1 MAGMIKYLS
10 ILLLLSA
17 SVATQAQSKKVNY
30 HPCFLMDSVDKHLS
44 FIGQSAGRIFIDSF
58 DCREALLDS
67 IAAGY
72 ERTKD
77 AKYLNTLA
85 SIRQNPYAKADEL
98 YTDVIKKLVESDFMD
113 FVDKLYLAKGGLLP
127 LQNELIA
134 TMNTIIDGR
143 PFKQKYIGL
152 LNVEIER
159 AKDSNDKYRVL
170 YLEKLKLKINEEK
183 YH

>member
-1 MAGMIKYLS
+1 MIKYLS
-10 ILLLLSA
+10 ICLFLLTSA
-17 SVATQAQSKKVNY
+17 VTQAQTQKVNY
-30 HPCFLMDSVDKHLS
+30 HPCFLMDSVDKRLA
-44 FIGQSAGRIFIDSF
+44 FITQYAGRIFIDSF
-58 DCREALLDS
+58 DCKEALLDS
-67 IAAGY
+67 IAGGY

-77 AKYLNTLA
+77 TKYLNTLA

-98 YTDVIKKLVESDFMD
+98 YTDVIKKLVESDFVD
-113 FVDKLYLAKGGLLP
+113 LVDKLYQAKGGLLP

-159 AKDSNDKYRVL
+159 AKDSNDKYRQQ

-183 YH
+183 YR